1 MRAFFNFPRGVNM
14 PFHFTRLTAVASV
27 AVLGAL
33 AAATATAQTVNR
45 PPIITGTPPAT
56 GKVGDWYSFRPYA
69 RDPEGRTLTF
79 RIQNAPSW
87 AKIDASVGRMKGYP
101 VAGTYANIIFSVSDG
116 VNTSRLPA
124 VTLVIS
130 PAGTTP
136 PPTNPP
142 PATGTLSERYP
153 GDVGIAG
160 DSAVIFH
167 DAYEDTS
174 SSTLAG
180 RYQTVQNP
188 TAIFMVADKH
198 AKSRGARSMRLTAG
212 ASTDNAAV
220 FKNFGTGY
228 DEVYMRYYTKYQ
240 GSNWHHSGFWF
251 GGYNPNT
258 NWPNPRAS
266 QKPVGNERFSLGL
279 EVQGEHMDFYT
290 YWMHMKSWKASN
302 PGPND
307 YFGNTIIHKDGFR
320 PRQAWTCYEIH
331 MKLNPNPANG
341 LDSIL
346 EIWEND
352 QLVRRFDNTGP
363 YGWNIRDKFCP
374 ADSDS
379 RNCTDFAPANRSQN
393 LLNTQWRNTTALKIN
408 HIWPQ
413 NYNTTGVNSSVFFDD
428 LVVAKSRVGCV
439 K

>member
-1 MRAFFNFPRGVNM
+1 MSKHFLRTMGATAIVLSAF
-14 PFHFTRLTAVASV
+14 S
-27 AVLGAL
+27 
-33 AAATATAQTVNR
+33 AATAVAQTVNK
-45 PPIITGTPPAT
+45 PPIVSGTPSPTGT
-56 GKVGDWYSFRPYA
+56 VGVWWSFAPWA
-69 RDPEGRTLTF
+69 RDPEGRPLTY
-79 RIQNAPSW
+79 RVQNPPYW
-87 AKIDASVGRMKGYP
+87 AKVDADKARVKGYP
-101 VAGTYANIIFSVSDG
+101 KVGTYRNIIWSVSDG
-116 VNTSRLPA
+116 VNTVTLPA
-124 VTLVIS
+124 LTLVVTAA
-130 PAGTTP
+130 PP
-136 PPTNPP
+136 PPTN
-142 PATGTLSERYP
+142 GTLSERYP

-167 DAYEDTS
+167 DPYEDTS

-188 TAIFMVADKH
+188 NAIAMVADKH
-198 AKSRGARSMRLTAG
+198 GKSRGARSMRLTSG

-240 GSNWHHSGFWF
+240 GTSYHHSGFWF
-251 GGYNPNT
+251 GGYNPAT
-258 NWPNPRAS
+258 NWPNPRAG

-279 EVQGEHMDFYT
+279 EPHTGDFMDLYT
-290 YWMHMKSWKASN
+290 YWMNMKSYKTN
-302 PGPND
+302 PVAGD
-307 YFGNTIIHKDGFR
+307 FFGNTMLHKNGFR
-320 PRQAWTCYEIH
+320 MRQNAWTCYEIH
-331 MKLNPNPANG
+331 LKLNPNPANG
-341 LDSIL
+341 LDSVL
-346 EIWEND
+346 EVWEND

-363 YGWNIRDKFCP
+363 YGWNLKDKFCP

-413 NYNTTGVNSSVFFDD
+413 NYNSTGVNSSVYFDD